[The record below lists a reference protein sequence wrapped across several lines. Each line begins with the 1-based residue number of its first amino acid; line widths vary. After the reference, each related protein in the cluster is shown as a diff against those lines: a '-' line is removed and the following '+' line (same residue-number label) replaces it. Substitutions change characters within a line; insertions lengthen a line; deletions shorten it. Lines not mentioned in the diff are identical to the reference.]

1 MAQQKGRTI
10 AVAIEVDGVLAFRAD
25 VLAVKYAQ
33 ALYGVDAA
41 VFARIFAGTG
51 TVKHLLPSPRQCKL
65 VETGGRLNCGAVL
78 FVGVES
84 LRRFGYPEIREF
96 AQRALATLG
105 ELAPETRHLALTVHG
120 PGYGLDEVE
129 AFESEIAGLFDTV
142 NGGTFPTVLERITIV
157 EIDRGRAARLRK
169 TLARLLPDGLMHSTR
184 EAARLGSLDSKA
196 PGHLRAVGSASI
208 VKPHVFV
215 AMPFDEDMDDVFHY
229 GIQGA
234 VNAAGYLCERA
245 DISSYT
251 GDIVEWIKER
261 IVTAALVIADLST
274 ANANVYLEVGFA
286 WGRNKPTLLL
296 VRDLTDLKFDVKGHR
311 CIIYKKIKDLE
322 DALRKELAQLKDH

>member
-1 MAQQKGRTI
+1 MAQQKGRKI
-10 AVAIEVDGVLAFRAD
+10 AVTIEVDDVLTFGAD

-41 VFARIFAGTG
+41 VFSRIFAGSG
-51 TVKHLLPSPRQCKL
+51 NVKHLLPSPRQYKL
-65 VETGGRLNCGAVL
+65 VESGGRIKTGAVL

-84 LRRFGYPEIREF
+84 LRRFGYKEIREF

-105 ELAPETRHLALTVHG
+105 ELVPEARHVALTVHG
-120 PGYGLDEVE
+120 PGYGLDEAE
-129 AFESEIAGLFDTV
+129 AFESEIAGLFDAV
-142 NGGTFPTVLERITIV
+142 AGGTFPTGLERITIV
-157 EIDRGRAARLRK
+157 EIDRGRAARLGK
-169 TLARLLPDGLMHSTR
+169 TLSRMLPDGTMNAIR
-184 EAARLGSLDSKA
+184 EAARFDSTL
-196 PGHLRAVGSASI
+196 PERLRTGGSASMA
-208 VKPHVFV
+208 KPHVFV

-245 DISSYT
+245 DISSFT

-261 IVTAALVIADLST
+261 IMTAALVIADLST

-296 VRDLTDLKFDVKGHR
+296 VRDLGDLKFDVKGHR
-311 CIIYKKIKDLE
+311 CIVYKKIKDLE
-322 DALRKELAQLKDH
+322 DALRKELAQLKGH

>member
-1 MAQQKGRTI
+1 MAQQKGRRI
-10 AVAIEVDGVLAFRAD
+10 AVAIEVDDVLTFRAD

-41 VFARIFAGTG
+41 VFTRIMGG
-51 TVKHLLPSPRQCKL
+51 SGNVKHLLPPPRKSKL
-65 VETGGRLNCGAVL
+65 VESGGRINCDAVL

-84 LRRFGYPEIREF
+84 LRRFGYKEIGEF
-96 AQRALATLG
+96 AQRTLATLG
-105 ELAPETRHLALTVHG
+105 ELVPETRHLALTVHG
-120 PGYGLDEVE
+120 PGYGLDEAE
-129 AFESEIAGLFDTV
+129 AFQSEIAGLFDAV
-142 NGGTFPTVLERITIV
+142 AGGTFPTALERITIV
-157 EIDRGRAARLRK
+157 EIDRGRAERLRK
-169 TLARLLPDGLMHSTR
+169 TLARLLPDGTLNSTGQ
-184 EAARLGSLDSKA
+184 AAPFDSAVAGRLRMA
-196 PGHLRAVGSASI
+196 GSASTA
-208 VKPHVFV
+208 KPHVFV

-234 VNAAGYLCERA
+234 VNTAGYLCERA

-261 IVTAALVIADLST
+261 IATAALVIADLST

-296 VRDLTDLKFDVKGHR
+296 VRDLATLKFDVKGHR
-311 CIIYKKIKDLE
+311 CIVYKKIKDLE
-322 DALRKELAQLKDH
+322 DALRKELALLKGH